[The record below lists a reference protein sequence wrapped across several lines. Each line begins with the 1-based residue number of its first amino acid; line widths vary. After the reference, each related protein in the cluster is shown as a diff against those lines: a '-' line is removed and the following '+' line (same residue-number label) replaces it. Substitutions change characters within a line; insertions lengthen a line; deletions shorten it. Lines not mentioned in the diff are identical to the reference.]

1 MSTGHSLRFR
11 LLASVTAASAVVLLA
26 SGVAL
31 YLLVRTSLLKEMYSA
46 LLQQAQ
52 VMASMFEWKDGQVD
66 LELDQLAVPA
76 KAAPDSR
83 QFVEVWQEGR
93 GLLARSAS
101 LAGSSLAQ
109 RAQVLAAPR
118 WSFVRLASGRRARMV
133 TLTVRPTVDGAGEL
147 STQPPVNQVPRV
159 TLLLASDL
167 GRYDRSLESLVILLV
182 AVGLAAMLASAG
194 GAWWA
199 VGFGLRP
206 LAVLGQRLTTL
217 DEASLHSRVE
227 LPQAPRE
234 LLAVV
239 TRLNQLLSRL
249 EAAFGREKA
258 LLANL
263 AHELRTPLAGM
274 GFTLEVGLSRPRPA
288 QDYAADMRQC
298 LDICQQMQGMVD
310 NLLTMARLDAGQG
323 APQGARAVALEG
335 ALAQAWTSLQDQAAH
350 KGLGVDWQVSSG
362 LSALADPHGLLV
374 ILRNLL
380 SNAVDYADQ
389 GGLLWVSASK
399 GDGLATISVTNTG
412 SRLSVQDMDHVFERF
427 WRGDSS
433 RSGEQAHAGLGLAL
447 ARQMAEAMHGSLEAR
462 QDEPGRF
469 CITLSLPSATD
480 QEGQTV

>member
-1 MSTGHSLRFR
+1 MSSAHSLRYR

-31 YLLVRTSLLKEMYSA
+31 YLLVRTSLLKEMDSA

-52 VMASMFEWKDGQVD
+52 VMASMFEWKDGRVD
-66 LELDQLAVPA
+66 LELDQLATPA
-76 KAAPDSR
+76 KAALDSQ
-83 QFVEVWQEGR
+83 QFFEVWQEGG

-101 LAGSSLAQ
+101 LAGGSLAQ
-109 RAQVLAAPR
+109 RSQVFVAPR
-118 WSFVRLASGRRARMV
+118 LDFVRLASGRLARMV
-133 TLTVRPTVDGAGEL
+133 SLTVRPAVDGVPGQAAQ
-147 STQPPVNQVPRV
+147 SSSSSAPRV

-167 GRYDRSLESLVILLV
+167 GRYERSMERLVLLLV
-182 AVGLAAMLASAG
+182 AVGLAALLASAG

-206 LAVLGQRLTTL
+206 LAVLGQRLSTL
-217 DEASLHSRVE
+217 DEGSLHGRVE
-227 LPQAPRE
+227 LPQAPKE

-239 TRLNQLLSRL
+239 TRLNQLLARL

-274 GFTLEVGLSRPRPA
+274 GFTLEVALSRLRSA
-288 QDYAADMRQC
+288 QDYAADMHQC

-323 APQGARAVALEG
+323 APQGALAIGLED
-335 ALAQAWTSLQDQAAH
+335 ALAQAWAPLQDQAAH
-350 KGLGVDWQVSSG
+350 KGLGVDWQVTPG
-362 LSALADPHGLLV
+362 LHALADSHGLLI

-380 SNAVDYADQ
+380 SNAVDYANQ
-389 GGLLWVSASK
+389 GGFLWVNACQN
-399 GDGLATISVTNTG
+399 GGRAAISVTNTG
-412 SRLSVQDMDHVFERF
+412 SRLSARDMDHVFERF
-427 WRGDSS
+427 WRGNSS

-447 ARQMAEAMHGSLEAR
+447 ARQLAEAMHGSLEAG
-462 QDEPGRF
+462 QDEAGRF
-469 CITLSLPSATD
+469 CITLSLPSAPD
-480 QEGQTV
+480 QEGQTI